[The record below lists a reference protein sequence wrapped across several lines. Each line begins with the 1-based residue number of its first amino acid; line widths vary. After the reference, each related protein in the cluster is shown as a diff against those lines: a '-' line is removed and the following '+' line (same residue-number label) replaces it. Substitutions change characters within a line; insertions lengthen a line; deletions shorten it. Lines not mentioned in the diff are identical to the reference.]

1 MRWAKCPSRQRKNL
15 RTKSDNAAFLL
26 TLSHAPA
33 SAEAEAGFLYHLPL
47 RIFCA
52 AAPYRKAEKYRQ
64 AQRGRPVFLF
74 LSRRQPGLTQY
85 VSEW

>member
-64 AQRGRPVFLF
+64 AQRAGRYFCFYAGASPASLNM
-74 LSRRQPGLTQY
+74 
-85 VSEW
+85 